1 MKLIVMKL
9 FSPHFEWSVC
19 VCVCVEGKR
28 AIDKMNSTG
37 WSLNWFQ
44 MDYWFANIAQLVAA
58 HGFPSGHWISIRDT
72 DYYSDNRNRI
82 KLGINCVSPCVEPL
96 LHPPR
101 QSTTQWSSG
110 KSTQKIYIGK
120 SVMFVYS
127 INLRTAFS
135 FSLIILFSRWLFAYL
150 TFSPKC
156 LIAYVL
162 PHPHLTLP
170 INSNRFF
177 ILSTRFIY
185 LFQ

>member
-28 AIDKMNSTG
+28 AIDKTNSTG

-96 LHPPR
+96 LHPPAPINNSMVIR
-101 QSTTQWSSG
+101 KKHKKNVYWEISNVRLFNKSTHCVQFQSDYIIFPLALRLSHLFTKVPYCICSTTP
-110 KSTQKIYIGK
+110 
-120 SVMFVYS
+120 
-127 INLRTAFS
+127 
-135 FSLIILFSRWLFAYL
+135 SLDVAH
-150 TFSPKC
+150 K
-156 LIAYVL
+156 
-162 PHPHLTLP
+162 
-170 INSNRFF
+170 
-177 ILSTRFIY
+177 
-185 LFQ
+185 Q